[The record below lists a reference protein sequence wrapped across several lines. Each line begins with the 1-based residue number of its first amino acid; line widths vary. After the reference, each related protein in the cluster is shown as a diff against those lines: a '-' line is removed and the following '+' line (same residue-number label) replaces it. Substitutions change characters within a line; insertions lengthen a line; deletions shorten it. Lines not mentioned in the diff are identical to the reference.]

1 LNDKNSMKMLCLE
14 IFPQKK
20 FWWNCLQKQTNHGK
34 HSYFPFCFRPVF
46 GRFSA
51 AFVQNRRQYSRKI
64 FQVSHFFCLFGQFCV
79 ILTNFRPAGNRAY
92 SIVMGSPEYFESF
105 FQPRLWRVFY
115 YKRSL

>member
-64 FQVSHFFCLFGQFCV
+64 FQVSHFFFIRPVLCYFDEFSAGWQPC
-79 ILTNFRPAGNRAY
+79 IQYCDGLTGVF
-92 SIVMGSPEYFESF
+92 
-105 FQPRLWRVFY
+105 RVFFPA
-115 YKRSL
+115 SLMEGFLL